1 MKKFLFPLLLSLS
14 LFSQESENENES
26 VEDIVVIGTKASIIS
41 AIEKQRK
48 SNLIVSDLRIQ

>member
-26 VEDIVVIGTKASIIS
+26 VEDIVVILS
-41 AIEKQRK
+41 
-48 SNLIVSDLRIQ
+48 LIHI